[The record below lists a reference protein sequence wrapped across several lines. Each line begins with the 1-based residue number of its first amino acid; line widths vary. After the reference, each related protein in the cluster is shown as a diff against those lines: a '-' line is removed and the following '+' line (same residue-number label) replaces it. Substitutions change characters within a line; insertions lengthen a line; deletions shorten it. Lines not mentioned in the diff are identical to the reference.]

1 MKNETKVWKRYGK
14 KFWTLFSSIYL
25 ILMVAGIIM
34 LAYSIYSTISNG
46 WDWSHISFGMFGLIG
61 IVASSFSMNLLPAW
75 AELIRETKLMNEKMS
90 GIIGSASVSQYIQ
103 ADEERNK
110 ALIES
115 IERKQN
121 DVGLNLAKRID
132 SMKLEINRRVDTSTQ
147 LAKSVQDSL
156 KQFTDFLS
164 ELSSSDSLDRMRI
177 ERARLQRENEELRR
191 ETGMQRTERERTLD
205 SEENPEP
212 ASEVFEPVSI
222 VENEIETDVLPE
234 VSEEETIEVER
245 DSVEKPEQQRKKDVP
260 DVEEDNEPL
269 GFMSKEDEESWGS
282 DEEDEDRE
290 DDEDDS
296 ETEPDDYW

>member
-1 MKNETKVWKRYGK
+1 
-14 KFWTLFSSIYL
+14 
-25 ILMVAGIIM
+25 M

-46 WDWSHISFGMFGLIG
+46 WDWSNISFGMFGLIG

-75 AELIRETKLMNEKMS
+75 AELIRETRLMNEKMS

-164 ELSSSDSLDRMRI
+164 ELSSSDNLDRMRI

-191 ETGMQRTERERTLD
+191 ETGTQRTERERTLD

-212 ASEVFEPVSI
+212 ASEVSEPVSI
-222 VENEIETDVLPE
+222 AENEIETDVLPE
-234 VSEEETIEVER
+234 VSEEETVEVER
-245 DSVEKPEQQRKKDVP
+245 DPVEEPEQQRKKDVP

>member
-75 AELIRETKLMNEKMS
+75 AELIRETRLMNEKMS

-191 ETGMQRTERERTLD
+191 ETGMQRIERERTLD

-212 ASEVFEPVSI
+212 ASEVSEPVSI
-222 VENEIETDVLPE
+222 AENEIETDVLPE
-234 VSEEETIEVER
+234 VSEEETVEVER
-245 DSVEKPEQQRKKDVP
+245 DPVEEPEQQRKKDVP

>member
-46 WDWSHISFGMFGLIG
+46 WDWSNISFGMFGLIG

-75 AELIRETKLMNEKMS
+75 AELIRETRLMNEKMS

-164 ELSSSDSLDRMRI
+164 ELSSSDNLDRMRI

-191 ETGMQRTERERTLD
+191 EIGMQSTERERTLD

-212 ASEVFEPVSI
+212 VSEVSEPVSI
-222 VENEIETDVLPE
+222 AANETETEVLPE
-234 VSEEETIEVER
+234 VSEEETAEVER
-245 DSVEKPEQQRKKDVP
+245 DPVEKPEQQRKKDVP

-269 GFMSKEDEESWGS
+269 GFMTREDEESWGS

-290 DDEDDS
+290 DDEDAS

>member
-1 MKNETKVWKRYGK
+1 
-14 KFWTLFSSIYL
+14 
-25 ILMVAGIIM
+25 MVAGIIM

-46 WDWSHISFGMFGLIG
+46 WDWGNISFGMFGLIG

-75 AELIRETKLMNEKMS
+75 AELIRETRLMNEKMS

-191 ETGMQRTERERTLD
+191 ETGMQRIERERTLD

-212 ASEVFEPVSI
+212 ASEVPEPVSI
-222 VENEIETDVLPE
+222 AENEIETEVLPE
-234 VSEEETIEVER
+234 VSEEETVEVER
-245 DSVEKPEQQRKKDVP
+245 DPVEEPEQQRKKDVP

>member
-75 AELIRETKLMNEKMS
+75 AELIRETRLMNEKMS

-191 ETGMQRTERERTLD
+191 ETGMQRIERERTLD

-212 ASEVFEPVSI
+212 ASEVSEPVSI
-222 VENEIETDVLPE
+222 AENEIETEVLPE
-234 VSEEETIEVER
+234 VSEEETVEVER
-245 DSVEKPEQQRKKDVP
+245 DPVEEPEQQRKKDVP

>member
-1 MKNETKVWKRYGK
+1 LKNETKVWKRYGK

-75 AELIRETKLMNEKMS
+75 AELIRETRLMNEKMS

-191 ETGMQRTERERTLD
+191 ETGMQRIERERTLD

-212 ASEVFEPVSI
+212 ASEVSEPVSI
-222 VENEIETDVLPE
+222 AENEIETDVLPE
-234 VSEEETIEVER
+234 VSEEETVEVER
-245 DSVEKPEQQRKKDVP
+245 DPVEEPEQQRKKDVP

>member
-1 MKNETKVWKRYGK
+1 
-14 KFWTLFSSIYL
+14 
-25 ILMVAGIIM
+25 MVAGIIM

-46 WDWSHISFGMFGLIG
+46 WDWSNISFGMFGLIG

-75 AELIRETKLMNEKMS
+75 AELIRETRLMNEKMS

-110 ALIES
+110 ILIES

-132 SMKLEINRRVDTSTQ
+132 SMRLEINRRVDTNTQ

-164 ELSSSDSLDRMRI
+164 ELSSSDNLDRMRI
-177 ERARLQRENEELRR
+177 ETARLQRENEELRR
-191 ETGMQRTERERTLD
+191 ETGMQRIERERTLD
-205 SEENPEP
+205 SEENSEP
-212 ASEVFEPVSI
+212 VSEVSEPVSI
-222 VENEIETDVLPE
+222 AANEIETDVMPE
-234 VSEEETIEVER
+234 VFEEETAEVER
-245 DSVEKPEQQRKKDVP
+245 DPVEKPEQQRKKDVP

-290 DDEDDS
+290 DDEDVS